1 MSLDTII
8 LIDRSKEKKSILM
21 EKLKEKVNFS
31 YIKLEALMQTI
42 KEVSDA
48 QGYNFERKKYIEF
61 LDKFIKNISKN
72 SEINLIDID
81 NLSVKNAN
89 ELIQKYDNV
98 LVIYLED
105 LENAQNAVTID
116 INNKEE
122 VEKLIEEIEKRKKKW
137 KV

>member
-48 QGYNFERKKYIEF
+48 QGYNFERKKYIEL

-122 VEKLIEEIEKRKKKW
+122 VEKLIEEIEKRKKK
-137 KV
+137 

>member
-48 QGYNFERKKYIEF
+48 QGYNFERKKYIAF

-72 SEINLIDID
+72 SEMNLIDID

-89 ELIQKYDNV
+89 ELVQKYDNI
-98 LVIYLED
+98 LVIYLEKI
-105 LENAQNAVTID
+105 ENEQNAVSID

-122 VEKLIEEIEKRKKKW
+122 VEKLIEEIEKRKKK
-137 KV
+137 

>member
-1 MSLDTII
+1 
-8 LIDRSKEKKSILM
+8 
-21 EKLKEKVNFS
+21 S

-122 VEKLIEEIEKRKKKW
+122 VEKLIEEIEKRKKK
-137 KV
+137 

>member
-8 LIDRSKEKKSILM
+8 LIDRNKEKKSILM

-122 VEKLIEEIEKRKKKW
+122 VEKLIEEIEKRKKK
-137 KV
+137 

>member
-122 VEKLIEEIEKRKKKW
+122 VEKLIEEIEKRKKK
-137 KV
+137 

>member
-61 LDKFIKNISKN
+61 LDKLIKNISKN

-122 VEKLIEEIEKRKKKW
+122 VEKLIEEIEKRKKK
-137 KV
+137 

>member
-21 EKLKEKVNFS
+21 EKLREKVNFS

-122 VEKLIEEIEKRKKKW
+122 VEKLIEEIEKRKKK
-137 KV
+137 